1 MKWIN
6 QTDVRLAR
14 RNNSFY
20 GQTIAERLH
29 TSLNLSHHL
38 KKPGT
43 TTRTA
48 NRYYKNPEAIKRERA
63 ANNNKNYCKNLL
75 RKTENRWVD

>member
-1 MKWIN
+1 MDKPN
-6 QTDVRLAR
+6 GRAACQKKQLLLRANNR
-14 RNNSFY
+14 RATSHIPELVTSF
-20 GQTIAERLH
+20 E
-29 TSLNLSHHL
+29 
-38 KKPGT
+38 KPGT